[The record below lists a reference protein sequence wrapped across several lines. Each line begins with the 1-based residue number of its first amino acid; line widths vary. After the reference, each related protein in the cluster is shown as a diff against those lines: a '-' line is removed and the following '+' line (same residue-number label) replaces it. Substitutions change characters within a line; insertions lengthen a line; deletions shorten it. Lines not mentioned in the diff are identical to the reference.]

1 MGALQFVV
9 GAAVM
14 AVSGLFVNGAPKP
27 MVIGIAI
34 SALIALVIARVTLPS
49 ENGRL
54 PAAAPEEI

>member
-1 MGALQFVV
+1 
-9 GAAVM
+9 M
-14 AVSGLFVNGAPKP
+14 AGSGIFVNGAPKP

-34 SALIALVIARVTLPS
+34 SALIAFVIAWVTLPT